1 MSARFTSPVLPGD
14 TFVTKMWVSDANDGG
29 KRVDFEQSVQ
39 GTGKVCLGGGVAL
52 LKKKSAGSKL

>member
-1 MSARFTSPVLPGD
+1 
-14 TFVTKMWVSDANDGG
+14 MWVSDANDGG

-39 GTGKVCLGGGVAL
+39 GGKVCLGGGVAL